1 MFRDISVPFSPV
13 SQVAAGSAAGSVI
26 MQGWRCGRWLML
38 TLVMGYRGNSHIKVL
53 RELLK
58 WALDAFTCKE
68 AG

>member
-1 MFRDISVPFSPV
+1 
-13 SQVAAGSAAGSVI
+13 
-26 MQGWRCGRWLML
+26 ML